1 MSTIRARVLLG
12 LIFAGIWLALLP
24 AVALA
29 DTCKERAD
37 AIAAGQKPPNEVD
50 PDCKR
55 GALIGTTVVVAA
67 AAAAA
72 GVGAVQLGLGGVGPP
87 VAQAVLNGGRAIDI
101 LIKAGLVKP
110 VTRSDGSWVY
120 EPDPNNPGQQIP
132 KVKPVPGFDNLGGNP
147 VAVTVGAQV
156 DPTTGL
162 PTHVQ
167 NQQITG
173 VAGFAG
179 NVRPDGTLDP
189 NVAIVV
195 NQTKPGGWVPPVDT
209 TPAAPPPPPPQPPI
223 QQQQAQPPQAP
234 PVPPKPQVP
243 PVDQPLAPPKPP
255 LKPPVD
261 QVPPQVVTP
270 IKPPEPPQAPPKQ
283 PEPPA
288 KVPDKPPTEKPVAK
302 PPEVRTPTNVKD
314 VITSI
319 AQPGTTL
326 INPKLGGFLGP
337 DGTVVKLPGGAPTEI
352 SLGIATARIVPN
364 QSKLDTSGGRVEFT
378 ATIQVQPHI
387 PPGAP
392 PMTLKPNF
400 VFMAKNGKIE
410 AVPRGKDVESKGVAA
425 AINAYLNGKGGV
437 NQQFDNSK
445 PPVDVL
451 SLSTDDQGMIRIVT
465 KPRPNK

>member
-1 MSTIRARVLLG
+1 MSTIRAPVLLG

-209 TPAAPPPPPPQPPI
+209 TPATPPPPPPQPPI

-270 IKPPEPPQAPPKQ
+270 IKPPEPPQAPPKP

-288 KVPDKPPTEKPVAK
+288 KPADKPPTDKPVTK
-302 PPEVRTPTNVKD
+302 PPEVRTPTDVKD
-314 VITSI
+314 VTASLS
-319 AQPGTTL
+319 QPGTTL
-326 INPKLGGFLGP
+326 IDPRIGGFLGP
-337 DGTVVKLPGGAPTEI
+337 DGKIVKFPDKAPTEI
-352 SLGIATARIVPN
+352 QVGGGFVSARIVPD
-364 QSKLDTSGGRVEFT
+364 QSKVDTSGGRINITVT
-378 ATIQVQPHI
+378 AQAQSMITGDTKLTFSGTVGLI
-387 PPGAP
+387 
-392 PMTLKPNF
+392 
-400 VFMAKNGKIE
+400 AKDGKIV
-410 AVPRGKDVESKGVAA
+410 AMPREGDAAGGLAA
-425 AINAYLNGKGGV
+425 AANGYMNGKGGV
-437 NQQFDNSK
+437 NDHFAKNNLDVVSCS
-445 PPVDVL
+445 VDEN
-451 SLSTDDQGMIRIVT
+451 GMIRVVT